1 MKKIANLAWV
11 AGAAVFLMS
20 ACNSGPQNA
29 HEQAVDPALEEPTTG
44 DDNMHIDYE
53 VADHFLVKHTVKEVP
68 SNPKIETKEE
78 FDRIFYC
85 TEEDKK
91 AHEIDFSKNYVI
103 AVLAPDPALRT
114 TVQPI
119 SLRDSEPDEVV
130 FSYRWVS
137 GSAQPDTTRSSIAL
151 VVDKKYDGT
160 VILNEM
166 K

>member
-1 MKKIANLAWV
+1 MKKTKYLF
-11 AGAAVFLMS
+11 AGAAAAFFMLS

-29 HEQAVDPALEEPTTG
+29 HDQTIDPSLEEPSTG
-44 DDNMHIDYE
+44 GDNMHIDYE

-78 FDRIFYC
+78 FDGIFYC
-85 TEEDKK
+85 TEEDKEK
-91 AHEIDFSKNYVI
+91 HEIDFSKNYVI
-103 AVLAPDPALRT
+103 AVMAQSPDVRT

-130 FSYRWVS
+130 FTYRWVS
-137 GSAQPDTTRSSIAL
+137 GSEQPDTTRSSIVL
-151 VVDKKYDGT
+151 VVDKKHNGT

-166 K
+166 E

>member
-1 MKKIANLAWV
+1 MKKIANLFWV
-11 AGAAVFLMS
+11 ASAALLLMNS
-20 ACNSGPQNA
+20 CNNGPQNA
-29 HEQAVDPALEEPTTG
+29 HEQAVDPALEEPTVGG
-44 DDNMHIDYE
+44 DNTHIDYK
-53 VADHFLVKHTVKEVP
+53 VADHFLVKHTVQDVP

-103 AVLAPDPALRT
+103 AVLAPDPDLRT

-119 SLRDSEPDEVV
+119 SLRDSEPNEIV

-137 GSAQPDTTRSSIAL
+137 GSEQPDTTRSSIAL
-151 VVDKKYDGT
+151 IVDKKHEGT
-160 VILNEM
+160 IVLNEI